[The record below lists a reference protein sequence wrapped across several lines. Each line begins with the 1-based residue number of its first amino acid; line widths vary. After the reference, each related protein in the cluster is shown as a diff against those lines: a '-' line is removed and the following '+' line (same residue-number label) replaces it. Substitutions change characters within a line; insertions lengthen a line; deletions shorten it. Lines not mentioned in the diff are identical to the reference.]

1 MGININIPK
10 NFQEIVKL
18 NIFFSRY
25 FKLFLLFNIVLI
37 FLIKINYFSL
47 NGLVQSLNVSYQH
60 LEIYSNYILS
70 VNCENRKGLCE
81 IFFYEPKSTFFI
93 MDFTQNWNFVE
104 LSCKLPDNDNNK
116 NIIPLE
122 STLDLKNSEDRSNNK
137 RFYIGLGGTL
147 VLVVTVIC
155 LFISSSKGDGG
166 GGGGTSFPDDKISKI
181 IFEKKIDAVERSSN
195 NSGLLV
201 ERAQMPVEVP
211 SLNANLNTGAILQ
224 QIENIGQLA
233 QTQNLTEPIPQ
244 IVDPDPINLP
254 PIPQLIEPVVLDN
267 SPRNPVTEVPI
278 QEAANSYSSMVNA
291 RERCVTEMVNLTR
304 NINIREARLEKL
316 NVKLIKTDGDR
327 TEIELLKKSLKNLR
341 TNLQENMDKFH
352 TQELEFRS
360 SGYDYTTLTEEDY
373 TSLRY
378 VDPTALTDVNFTS
391 LTPEDLDSIVS
402 AFSSF

>member
-1 MGININIPK
+1 
-10 NFQEIVKL
+10 
-18 NIFFSRY
+18 
-25 FKLFLLFNIVLI
+25 
-37 FLIKINYFSL
+37 
-47 NGLVQSLNVSYQH
+47 
-60 LEIYSNYILS
+60 
-70 VNCENRKGLCE
+70 
-81 IFFYEPKSTFFI
+81 
-93 MDFTQNWNFVE
+93 
-104 LSCKLPDNDNNK
+104 
-116 NIIPLE
+116 LE